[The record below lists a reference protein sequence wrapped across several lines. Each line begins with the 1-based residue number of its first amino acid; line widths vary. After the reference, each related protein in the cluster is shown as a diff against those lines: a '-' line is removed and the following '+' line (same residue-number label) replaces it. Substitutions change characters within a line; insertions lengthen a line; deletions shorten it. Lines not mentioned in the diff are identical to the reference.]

1 VTKKPTRREFLK
13 AAGAGVAGIAVVEA
27 LGCESEKQAGKTRSS
42 KTISTVQSGLVRAFR
57 SRPDLKPP
65 VIEVRT
71 RAHEVASGYV
81 FVAPKRGTGQ
91 DGPMILDNR
100 GEPVWFY
107 PVREKPPEDRYATD
121 FKVQNY
127 RGEPVLTWWEGVN
140 VPGHGSGGY
149 VVMDGSYHEVG
160 RIPASDSYDR
170 DLHEFNITSR
180 GTALFTVYD
189 RVPMDLTFL
198 GGLKDD
204 VAYNG
209 IVEEMDIETGEVLF
223 EWRSLD
229 HVGVEESYRKSRIPG
244 EPYDYFHINSI
255 EVDHDGNLLVS
266 SRNTWTVYKID
277 RRSGE
282 VMWRLGGKK
291 SDFEMGP
298 DTRTAFQHDA
308 RRHPDGTITIF
319 DNREQEAGSSRGIV
333 LELDENEMRAS
344 LVREYIHPDRI
355 YAATQG
361 NMQVL
366 PNGNVFIGWGSEP
379 GFSEFGKDGELLF
392 DAAFRVETD
401 PQSTKQLPKPES
413 YRAFRFEWSGK
424 PDTIPDVAAKRASS
438 KRMRV
443 HASWNGATEVA
454 TWQVLAGP
462 GRNRLQPVGSA
473 PREGFETTISMR
485 AVGPY
490 VAVKAKDG
498 SGRVLGTS
506 EVVKT

>member
-1 VTKKPTRREFLK
+1 MSKKPTRREFLK
-13 AAGAGVAGIAVVEA
+13 VTGAGLAGIAVLKA
-27 LGCESEKQAGKTRSS
+27 LGCESEKHSGKTSPS
-42 KTISTVQSGLVRAFR
+42 KTISSVHSDLVRAFR

-65 VIEVRT
+65 AIEVKRL
-71 RAHEVASGYV
+71 AHEVAPGYV

-107 PVREKPPEDRYATD
+107 SVREKPPEDRYATD

-127 RGEPVLTWWEGVN
+127 RGKPVLTWWEGVN

-149 VVMDGSYHEVG
+149 VLMDGSYREVG
-160 RIPASDSYDR
+160 RVPAAEGYDR

-189 RVPMDLTFL
+189 RVPMDLTSV

-204 VAYNG
+204 AVYNG
-209 IVEEMDIETGEVLF
+209 IVEEVDIETGEVLF
-223 EWRSLD
+223 RWHSLD
-229 HVGVEESYRKSRIPG
+229 HVGIEESYRQLNTR
-244 EPYDYFHINSI
+244 PYDYFHINTI
-255 EVDHDGNLLVS
+255 EVDHDDNLLICA
-266 SRNTWTVYKID
+266 RNTYAVYKID

-282 VMWRLGGKK
+282 VLWRLGGKK

-298 DTRTAFQHDA
+298 GTRTALQHDA
-308 RRHPDGTITIF
+308 RRQEDGTITIF
-319 DNREQEAGSSRGIV
+319 DNREQEDGFSRGIV
-333 LELDENEMRAS
+333 CQLDENEMRAS
-344 LVREYIHPDRI
+344 LLREYTHPDRI
-355 YAATQG
+355 FSSSQG

-379 GFSEFGKDGELLF
+379 VFSEFGKDGELLF
-392 DAAFRVETD
+392 DAALRVEAD
-401 PQSTKQLPKPES
+401 PQLTKRLPKPES

-424 PDTIPDVAAKRASS
+424 PDSTPDVAAERVSG
-438 KRMRV
+438 KRMTV
-443 HASWNGATEVA
+443 YASWNGATEVA
-454 TWQVLAGP
+454 AWQVLAGP
-462 GRNRLQPVGSA
+462 GTSRLQPVGSA
-473 PREGFETTISMR
+473 PREGFETAISVR

-490 VAVKAKDG
+490 VAVKARDG

-506 EVVKT
+506 AAVKT